1 MNNPNP
7 FIPQGTLLDQRNKK
21 RARVKYAM
29 LAILSCN
36 ILLVGGVLV
45 SGGCRR
51 SDQASNDTSTVDTST
66 APTPPPETG
75 PAPAL
80 ATPGMGMTA
89 TNGSNVAPVAQT
101 QVNPAPVVSAIAP
114 PPATETEYTVV
125 KGDKLGDIAKTHHVS
140 LKDLL
145 AANPGVVATKLQ
157 IGAKLKIP
165 AASTSSTSA
174 TAAVDS
180 GDTYTIK
187 QGDTLTTIAKN
198 HHTTVKE
205 LMALNN
211 LKTTALK
218 TGGKLKLPGAAS
230 ATSAPVEPLPTSGAP
245 TTTASNPSSGTPVIR

>member
-51 SDQASNDTSTVDTST
+51 SDQASNDASTADTST
-66 APTPPPETG
+66 APTPPPDTG

-80 ATPGMGMTA
+80 TTPGMGMTA

-101 QVNPAPVVSAIAP
+101 PVTQPQVVMP
-114 PPATETEYTVV
+114 PPPQPPAAETEYTVV
-125 KGDKLGDIAKTHHVS
+125 KGDKLGDIAKAHHVS

-145 AANPGVVATKLQ
+145 AANPTVVPTKLQ
-157 IGAKLKIP
+157 IGTKLKIP

-174 TAAVDS
+174 TAAV
-180 GDTYTIK
+180 
-187 QGDTLTTIAKN
+187 
-198 HHTTVKE
+198 
-205 LMALNN
+205 
-211 LKTTALK
+211 
-218 TGGKLKLPGAAS
+218 
-230 ATSAPVEPLPTSGAP
+230 
-245 TTTASNPSSGTPVIR
+245 